1 MFGGGIDWGMGG
13 GLGGG
18 GIAGFSVGNLIQE
31 VGVYERNA
39 SSVRE
44 YAYSEDKN
52 YKFRPAMED
61 SKGENDNGNS
71 LCNQG

>member
-1 MFGGGIDWGMGG
+1 MGG

-18 GIAGFSVGNLIQE
+18 GIQGFSLGNLIQE
-31 VGVYERNA
+31 VGVYEKNA

-61 SKGENDNGNS
+61 SKVWEK
-71 LCNQG
+71 LIRI

>member
-1 MFGGGIDWGMGG
+1 MGG

-18 GIAGFSVGNLIQE
+18 GLGGFSVGNLVQE
-31 VGVYERNA
+31 VGVHEKNA

-61 SKGENDNGNS
+61 SKIRS
-71 LCNQG
+71 Y